1 VNEDDV
7 THVLGWLYLLYKYQT
22 QELRKLGYSCAQAFW
37 LNFACL
43 PFLPWDQKARDQVT
57 LTQVLQLYL
66 GIHQFNTDNALKPQ
80 AVPAF
85 IELLIDRYKMA
96 RNLVGIQEESR
107 LTLELGR
114 FALPGEQ
121 DPAKVNQAGLIVL
134 CTITE
139 WQKQSGQDRLHCRLM
154 EDI

>member
-1 VNEDDV
+1 M
-7 THVLGWLYLLYKYQT
+7 
-22 QELRKLGYSCAQAFW
+22 
-37 LNFACL
+37 
-43 PFLPWDQKARDQVT
+43 
-57 LTQVLQLYL
+57 YL

-80 AVPAF
+80 AIPAF

-121 DPAKVNQAGLIVL
+121 DTAKLNQAASIVL

-139 WQKQSGQDRLHCRLM
+139 WQKQSGQERLPCRLM

>member
-1 VNEDDV
+1 MNEDGIA
-7 THVLGWLYLLYKYQT
+7 HVLGWLYLLYKYQA
-22 QELRKLGYSCAQAFW
+22 QELRKMGYSCAQAFW

-43 PFLPWDQKARDQVT
+43 PFLPWDRKAQDQVT

-80 AVPAF
+80 AIPAF

-96 RNLVGIQEESR
+96 RNLVGNQEESR

-121 DPAKVNQAGLIVL
+121 DTAKLNQAASIVL
-134 CTITE
+134 STIAE
-139 WQKQSGQDRLHCRLM
+139 WQKQSGQERLPCRLM